1 MGLPS
6 PLLPSARTPTPTDR
20 MRSGKGLSRQASSRI
35 RRSRL
40 TDCSAQTMRSSD
52 TASSSTPLRQAAVGV
67 QKAAELIRYTVKR
80 YCGRGLVAGYELA
93 YISGS
98 FSCRYVGGQRPVQQ
112 AKHRDFANAMESHV
126 QGGSAFWPQ
135 IRALGW
141 PLISDRHRKSLA
153 DANFPLRTGR

>member
-1 MGLPS
+1 MRLRRAPPRAGKHRREAI
-6 PLLPSARTPTPTDR
+6 LLS
-20 MRSGKGLSRQASSRI
+20 
-35 RRSRL
+35 
-40 TDCSAQTMRSSD
+40 SSD
-52 TASSSTPLRQAAVGV
+52 RKMPRPPAPLRQAAVGV

-153 DANFPLRTGR
+153 DANFPLRTGRGSEASPAISSS